1 MPSLFLKTAENPR
14 AEKQGMTTN
23 FFRFVLEY
31 ELNVDVSEDE
41 HVINEVNV
49 LVKFLC

>member
-14 AEKQGMTTN
+14 AGKQGMTTK

-31 ELNVDVSEDE
+31 ELNVDVSHAE
-41 HVINEVNV
+41 HVINDVNV